1 MNQPQVRKGG
11 ILVALASAVIYSG
24 VSVLAKFAYRYN
36 LSPVQLLKER
46 YLLASIILVV
56 IVGFSNWRLL
66 FPRNWHEAGILLGFS
81 AVFVTGPTL
90 LYFTALRLLPVST
103 AMFLFHCYP
112 AFAGL
117 FAWIIL
123 HERVTRAYLASVGVI
138 AVGLLLLLGANFHS
152 VSGVGVLTMLACTV
166 AYALYAVLS
175 QRVIRGVDPRTLG
188 LYNHVAPAVVLCLL
202 TIGQPVFYPVVFSS
216 RTAMLAFAGIGLSA
230 AGGMFLFVQGIAMIG
245 AQRAVIIDSLEP
257 VLSAFYALVLLGEH
271 MKPVALIGGILIVAG
286 VVIGNLP
293 STKHNVPSTLP
304 STTAQ

>member
-1 MNQPQVRKGG
+1 
-11 ILVALASAVIYSG
+11 
-24 VSVLAKFAYRYN
+24 
-36 LSPVQLLKER
+36 VQLLKER

-56 IVGFSNWRLL
+56 VIGLLNWHWL
-66 FPRNWHEAGILLGFS
+66 FPRNWHEAGVLLGFS

-90 LYFTALRLLPVST
+90 LYFTAVRLLPVST

-117 FAWIIL
+117 FAWILL

-138 AVGLLLLLGANFHS
+138 AVGLLLLLGASFRS
-152 VSGVGVLTMLACTV
+152 VSGIGVLTMLACAV

-188 LYNHVAPAVVLCLL
+188 LYNQVAPAMVLCLL
-202 TIGQPVFYPVVFSS
+202 TIGQPVFYPVAFSS
-216 RTAMLAFAGIGLSA
+216 RTAMLVFAGIGLSA

-257 VLSAFYALVLLGEH
+257 VLSALYALVLLGER
-271 MKPVALIGGILIVAG
+271 MKPVALAGGLLIVAG

-293 STKHNVPSTLP
+293 TTKRNVPSTLP
-304 STTAQ
+304 STTGQ

>member
-1 MNQPQVRKGG
+1 
-11 ILVALASAVIYSG
+11 
-24 VSVLAKFAYRYN
+24 
-36 LSPVQLLKER
+36 
-46 YLLASIILVV
+46 
-56 IVGFSNWRLL
+56 
-66 FPRNWHEAGILLGFS
+66 
-81 AVFVTGPTL
+81 VFVTGPTL

-117 FAWIIL
+117 FAWIFL

-138 AVGLLLLLGANFHS
+138 AVGLLLLLSASFRS
-152 VSGVGVLTMLACTV
+152 VSGIGILTMLACTV

-188 LYNHVAPAVVLCLL
+188 LYNQVAPAAVLCLL
-202 TIGQPVFYPVVFSS
+202 TIGQPIFYPVVFSS

-257 VLSAFYALVLLGEH
+257 VLSAFYALILLGEH
-271 MKPVALIGGILIVAG
+271 MNLVALAGGIFIVAG

-293 STKHNVPSTLP
+293 STKRNVPSTLP
-304 STTAQ
+304 SITGQ

>member
-1 MNQPQVRKGG
+1 
-11 ILVALASAVIYSG
+11 
-24 VSVLAKFAYRYN
+24 
-36 LSPVQLLKER
+36 
-46 YLLASIILVV
+46 
-56 IVGFSNWRLL
+56 
-66 FPRNWHEAGILLGFS
+66 
-81 AVFVTGPTL
+81 
-90 LYFTALRLLPVST
+90 
-103 AMFLFHCYP
+103 
-112 AFAGL
+112 
-117 FAWIIL
+117 
-123 HERVTRAYLASVGVI
+123 
-138 AVGLLLLLGANFHS
+138 
-152 VSGVGVLTMLACTV
+152 V